1 MDARQVLIVLDRDG
15 VLNRT
20 VPNPAEPRPDSPMHA
35 GEVSLYPW
43 VPSALRALTD
53 AGFGLCVASNQPAA
67 AKGKT
72 TRAALEEAHARVLAE
87 AQRDGA
93 RILSSH
99 VCFHR
104 AEDGCD
110 CRKPRTGLL
119 REAFLQ
125 HPTYAVAASWMVGDR
140 AVDVLA
146 GTSFGLKTAFLAGA
160 ASATA
165 SDPGAD
171 ELLALQARSVQPSFC
186 GRDLRDFAEFIL
198 EFTLGI
204 QSGKRPRSSPLR

>member
-1 MDARQVLIVLDRDG
+1 MDARSVLIVLDRDG

-35 GEVSLYPW
+35 GEVSLFPW
-43 VPSALRALTD
+43 VPSTLRALTD
-53 AGFGLCVASNQPAA
+53 AGFGLVVASNQPAA

-72 TRAALEEAHARVLAE
+72 TRAALEQAHARVLAE

-119 REAFLQ
+119 REAFMQ
-125 HPTYAVAASWMVGDR
+125 HPSYAVGESWMVGDR
-140 AVDVLA
+140 AIDVLA
-146 GTSFGLKTAFLAGA
+146 GASFGLKTALLAGA
-160 ASATA
+160 PIVGRGAGGTDAGDRA
-165 SDPGAD
+165 AD
-171 ELLALQARSVQPSFC
+171 ELLALHARSVQPSFC

-198 EFTLGI
+198 RI
-204 QSGKRPRSSPLR
+204 

>member
-1 MDARQVLIVLDRDG
+1 MDARSVLIVLDRDG

-35 GEVSLYPW
+35 GEVSLFPW
-43 VPSALRALTD
+43 VPSTLRALTD
-53 AGFGLCVASNQPAA
+53 AGFGLVIASNQPAA

-72 TRAALEEAHARVLAE
+72 TRAALEQAHARVLAE

-125 HPTYAVAASWMVGDR
+125 HPSYAVGESWMVGDR
-140 AVDVLA
+140 AIDVLA
-146 GTSFGLKTAFLAGA
+146 GASFGLKTALLAGA
-160 ASATA
+160 PIVGRGDGGTDAGDRA
-165 SDPGAD
+165 AD
-171 ELLALQARSVQPSFC
+171 ELLALHARSVQPSFC

-198 EFTLGI
+198 RI
-204 QSGKRPRSSPLR
+204 